1 VKQAAVEE
9 ARLFLEA
16 LSRHHELEPHRR
28 DGLVA
33 AAEMRFPDLR
43 RTEDD
48 TFFVTAPA
56 IEAKRKELENIL
68 RVEIPE
74 NTKGIALAAAEGDL
88 TENFEYK
95 ARREKQQLLSA
106 RAGKIQ
112 EELGKA
118 RALDSSTV
126 DTTEVRPGARVTLKG
141 AKDAKTVTLLGP
153 WDSKPEEGIY
163 SYLSDLGKALLGKT
177 VGEKANV
184 LGEEMTI
191 EKIEVFA

>member
-1 VKQAAVEE
+1 
-9 ARLFLEA
+9 
-16 LSRHHELEPHRR
+16 
-28 DGLVA
+28 
-33 AAEMRFPDLR
+33 M
-43 RTEDD
+43 
-48 TFFVTAPA
+48 
-56 IEAKRKELENIL
+56 
-68 RVEIPE
+68 EIPE
-74 NTKGIALAAAEGDL
+74 NTKGITLAAAEGDL

-118 RALDSSTV
+118 RAIDASTLDTS
-126 DTTEVRPGARVTLKG
+126 EVRPGTRVTLESGTGETKS
-141 AKDAKTVTLLGP
+141 VTLLGP

-184 LGEEMTI
+184 LGESWPSEDRGHRGRRRSSPRM
-191 EKIEVFA
+191 ESRKIGFLRKGI